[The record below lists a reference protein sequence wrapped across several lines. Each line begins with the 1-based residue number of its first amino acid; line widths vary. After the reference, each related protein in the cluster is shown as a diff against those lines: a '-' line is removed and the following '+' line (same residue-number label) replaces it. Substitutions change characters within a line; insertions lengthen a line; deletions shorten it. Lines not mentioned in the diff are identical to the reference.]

1 MTKYIL
7 RLFRIALVS
16 TLGFGG
22 GIGLLVFII
31 VMTSKGNEHAAGYG
45 LTAGILFGLIFTT
58 LFFCVMMPLDLLSRF
73 FVARSSKSPEN
84 AGFLDNE
91 QVRELTLK
99 GTSKHVHFIG
109 RQALLAIPG
118 IKDVHDDMANGKMS
132 GSTSASWRS
141 AGERLE
147 VQVIRKDAGQFVLRC
162 LSEPSMRNV
171 VFDYGKNFDNVETWK
186 KKATEFMITGVGF
199 N

>member
-1 MTKYIL
+1 MIDYIL
-7 RLFRIALVS
+7 RLLKIALVS
-16 TLGFGG
+16 TFGFGG

-31 VMTSKGNEHAAGYG
+31 VMTTKGNEHAASYG

-58 LFFCVMMPLDLLSRF
+58 LNFCVMMPLDLLSRF
-73 FVARSSKSPEN
+73 FKAKGSKSGESS
-84 AGFLDNE
+84 AFLDNE
-91 QVRELTLK
+91 QVRELVAK
-99 GTSKHVHFIG
+99 GTSKHVHFVG

-132 GSTSASWRS
+132 GSTNASWRS
-141 AGERLE
+141 AGEKLE
-147 VQVIRKDAGQFVLRC
+147 VKVIKKDAGQFTLRC
-162 LSEPSMRNV
+162 ISQPAMRNV

-186 KKATEFMITGVGF
+186 KKAVEFMLASVGF